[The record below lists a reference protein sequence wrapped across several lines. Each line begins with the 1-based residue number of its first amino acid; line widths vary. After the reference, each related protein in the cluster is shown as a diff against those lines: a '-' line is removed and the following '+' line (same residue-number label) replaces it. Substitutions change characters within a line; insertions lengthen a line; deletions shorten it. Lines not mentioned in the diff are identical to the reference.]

1 MAKKEIVES
10 ESNGRE
16 KRKYMLSILILI
28 FPSLLIAMT
37 SAIENRLL
45 QLFFQILLL
54 IFQGILVK
62 NFVGEYFGELN

>member
-62 NFVGEYFGELN
+62 NFVVEYFGELN